1 MRVIAYIS
9 RVLVGLVFI
18 FSGFVKGVD
27 PLGTAFKI
35 EDYFIAYGMEWAIPL
50 TLTLSIFL
58 CTLEFTLGVAMLINL
73 RLKQLSWPLFLMMI
87 FFTILTF
94 FDAIYEPVP
103 DCGCFGDAIKITNW
117 ETFYKNLV
125 LIVFVIIIFFYRNRY
140 RPWLTPNAANIFV
153 LVIALG
159 FTYFSY
165 YQYRHLPWINFLE
178 WKVGT
183 DLVPD
188 DPGEA
193 KIYLTYQN
201 KITGETKEY
210 LSPLYPWD
218 DPEWLAQWEF
228 VDQRTDDSG
237 VIKGHT
243 LQIYDAEGY
252 DLTETFV
259 NNPDYQFL
267 VVSYNLR
274 LASKKGFRKMDQL
287 YHDIY
292 HDGYSVIVITGSLE
306 HDIEKWRHDKHPD
319 WEIYHADDIEL
330 KMMIRSNPGLIL
342 LKDGVVLGK
351 WHWRDLPDYQVIK
364 QAFPG
369 M

>member
-1 MRVIAYIS
+1 MRVIAFIS
-9 RVLVGLVFI
+9 RVFVGLVFT

-27 PLGTAFKI
+27 PLGTAFKM
-35 EDYFIAYGMEWAIPL
+35 EDYFIAYEMEWAIPL
-50 TLTLSIFL
+50 TLSLSILL

-73 RLKQLSWPLFLMMI
+73 RLKKLSWPLFLLML
-87 FFTILTF
+87 FFTVLTF

-103 DCGCFGDAIKITNW
+103 DCGCFGDAIKLTNW

-140 RPWLTPNAANIFV
+140 KPWLTPKAANIFV

-159 FTYFSY
+159 FAYFSY
-165 YQYRHLPWINFLE
+165 YQYRHIPWIDFLG

-183 DLVPD
+183 DLVPN

-201 KITGETKEY
+201 TVTGERKEY
-210 LSPLYPWD
+210 LSPHYPWN
-218 DPEWLAQWEF
+218 DPEWMEQWEF

-243 LQIYDAEGY
+243 LQIYDAESY
-252 DLTETFV
+252 DLTETFIS
-259 NNPDYQFL
+259 NPDYQFL
-267 VVSYNLR
+267 VVSYSLR

-306 HDIEKWRHDKHPD
+306 HDIQKWRYDKHPE